1 MPCGLAL
8 LGPQAPCSSA
18 FLLLHPPRTSPPCLL
33 PSPVSGIFTVFWEH
47 PLHFNR
53 RPFVLAFGPV
63 PSRATSFGL
72 LAPAFFFFFFAA
84 PISKSLSSFL
94 KYSYSARTDLII
106 CSFIHSFIPSLL
118 LPSGS
123 HVGALEL
130 METIQ
135 PQATGE
141 PGLALCVLL

>member
-1 MPCGLAL
+1 MQLSFPPFTSTQNLSPMPPAFPRIWHLHCF
-8 LGPQAPCSSA
+8 LGAPTSFQPQALCTCCWTCAFQSHLLWPAGPC
-18 FLLLHPPRTSPPCLL
+18 F
-33 PSPVSGIFTVFWEH
+33 
-47 PLHFNR
+47 
-53 RPFVLAFGPV
+53 
-63 PSRATSFGL
+63 
-72 LAPAFFFFFFAA
+72 FFFFFFAA